1 MPGVRDIMQEMLEM
15 TDIAFELKGHS
26 VPAGHAFAL
35 WREVARILPWLEA
48 EKFAGIHQLRIAASG
63 EEMLL
68 PQRAKLVLRLPAAR
82 VSQAGRLSGQELHVG
97 SSVLS
102 VGAAKERA
110 LKAFPTLHA
119 QLVESD
125 GEEDVFIAH
134 VIEQLGE
141 MKISCKWICGKHH
154 KVIGAERTIAGYSLV
169 LHDLKPDES
178 LNLQRYGLGGE
189 RHFGCGI
196 FVPYKTISGLG

>member
-1 MPGVRDIMQEMLEM
+1 MQEMLEM

-26 VPAGHAFAL
+26 VPADHAFAL

-48 EKFAGIHQLRIAASG
+48 EKFAGIHPLRVAASG
-63 EEMLL
+63 EEILL
-68 PQRAKLVLRLPAAR
+68 PQRAKLVLRLPVACAP
-82 VSQAGRLSGQELHVG
+82 QAGRLSGQELHVG

-102 VGAAKERA
+102 VGAARERP

-119 QLVESD
+119 QLVASD
-125 GEEDVFIAH
+125 CKEEVFIAG
-134 VIEQLGE
+134 VTSELGE
-141 MKISCKWICGKHH
+141 MNISCKWICGKHLA
-154 KVIGAERTIAGYSLV
+154 IGGAERTIAGYSLV

-178 LNLQRYGLGGE
+178 LHLQRYGLGGE

>member
-1 MPGVRDIMQEMLEM
+1 MLGVLDIMQEMLEM

-26 VPAGHAFAL
+26 VPADHAFAL

-48 EKFAGIHQLRIAASG
+48 EKFAGIHPLRVAASG

-82 VSQAGRLSGQELHVG
+82 VQQAGLLSGQELHVG

-102 VGAAKERA
+102 VGEAQERP

-119 QLVESD
+119 QLVASD
-125 GEEDVFIAH
+125 CKEEVFITGVAS
-134 VIEQLGE
+134 ELGE
-141 MKISCKWICGKHH
+141 MNIGCKWICGKRL
-154 KVIGAERTIAGYSLV
+154 VIRGTERTIAGYSLV

-178 LNLQRYGLGGE
+178 LHLQRYGLGGE

-196 FVPYKTISGLG
+196 FVPYKTISGLD

>member
-1 MPGVRDIMQEMLEM
+1 MPDIRDM

-26 VPAGHAFAL
+26 VPTDHAFAL

-48 EKFAGIHQLRIAASG
+48 EKFAGIHPLRVAASG
-63 EEMLL
+63 EDILL

-82 VSQAGRLSGQELHVG
+82 VPQAGRLSGQELHVG
-97 SSVLS
+97 ASVLS
-102 VGAAKERA
+102 VGVASERP

-119 QLVESD
+119 QLVASD
-125 GEEDVFIAH
+125 CKEEVFIAG
-134 VIEQLGE
+134 VTSELGE
-141 MKISCKWICGKHH
+141 INIGCKWICGKRLT
-154 KVIGAERTIAGYSLV
+154 IGGAERTIAGYSLV

-178 LNLQRYGLGGE
+178 LRLQRYGLGGE

>member
-1 MPGVRDIMQEMLEM
+1 MPGVLNMQDMLEM
-15 TDIAFELKGHS
+15 TDITFELKGHS
-26 VPAGHAFAL
+26 VPADYAFAL
-35 WREVARILPWLEA
+35 WREVARILPCLEA
-48 EKFAGIHQLRIAASG
+48 EKFAGIHPLRVAASG

-68 PQRAKLVLRLPAAR
+68 PQRAKLVLRFPAAR
-82 VSQAGRLSGQELHVG
+82 VPQAGLLSGQELHVG

-102 VGAAKERA
+102 VGEAQERA

-119 QLVESD
+119 QLVASD
-125 GEEDVFIAH
+125 CKEEVFIAG
-134 VIEQLGE
+134 VASELGE
-141 MKISCKWICGKHH
+141 MNIGCKWICGKRLT
-154 KVIGAERTIAGYSLV
+154 IGGAERTIAGYSLV

-178 LNLQRYGLGGE
+178 LHLQRYGMGGE

>member
-1 MPGVRDIMQEMLEM
+1 MSGVLDMLEM

-26 VPAGHAFAL
+26 VPADHAFAL

-48 EKFAGIHQLRIAASG
+48 EKFAGIHPLRLAASG

-68 PQRAKLVLRLPAAR
+68 PQRAKLVLRLPAACA
-82 VSQAGRLSGQELHVG
+82 SQAGRLSGQELHVG
-97 SSVLS
+97 SSVLR
-102 VGAAKERA
+102 VGEARERP

-125 GEEDVFIAH
+125 VEEDVFIAD
-134 VIEQLGE
+134 VIGQLGKL
-141 MKISCKWICGKHH
+141 KISCKWVCGKHH
-154 KVIGAERTIAGYSLV
+154 AIKGTERTIAGYSLV
-169 LHDLKPDES
+169 LHDLRPDES
-178 LNLQRYGLGGE
+178 LHMQQYGLGGE